1 MHRIRRNSSSFALG
15 LAALLASG
23 LSSAAGL
30 TPDLLVDL
38 NRLSDPSVSNS
49 GTRVVYTLR
58 STDREANRGRTDLWL
73 LELGN
78 PEQAEPWQLTT
89 HSAGDFNGRFSA
101 DDQWIYFLSTR
112 SGSSQVWRLS
122 LSGGDPMPVT
132 DYPIGVQGF
141 KLSADNRNLIV
152 ALAIIDE
159 CGIDLACSHDAL
171 TATPKNSAQV
181 YERLFVRHWDSW
193 DKGTVN
199 ALFAQ
204 PLNKQG
210 KPDGTLVHLSR
221 KLNVNVPSR
230 PFGGM
235 EEVAIAPDGR
245 TVVFAA
251 RVRSQSEAWS
261 TNLDLYQVP
270 IKGGRAKNLT
280 QDNLATD
287 TAPVFARDGS
297 ALYWLA
303 MSRPGFEAD
312 RFRIMRRTS
321 GNEAIEIAPDW
332 DRSPGGLSMSRDG
345 NSLYAIANDNGRRR
359 LFEIP
364 AMGGNA
370 TALTA
375 FGWVNSV
382 APAAAGPLV
391 ALDSL
396 HQPADLYQLGKD
408 DGGLYRLTNVNKAK
422 LSGVQFGVYEQFQF
436 AGWNNETVSGYVMQ
450 PVGAVAGRKYPIA
463 FLIHGGPQGSF
474 GDHFHY
480 RWNPQTYAAQGYAVV
495 FIDFHGSTGY
505 GQAFTDS
512 ISGDWGGKPL
522 VDLQKGL
529 AAASERYNWLNA
541 DKVCALGASYGGYMV
556 NWIAGNWPERFDCL
570 VNHDGV
576 FDNRMMYYSTEE
588 LWFPEW
594 EHGGPYY
601 AASAQHEKHNPVNF
615 VQNWQTPMLVIH
627 GALDYR
633 IPETQGIAAFTAL
646 QRRGIDSQFLFFPD
660 ENHWVLKPANSVQ
673 WHKSVNAW
681 LAKYLK

>member
-1 MHRIRRNSSSFALG
+1 MHQIRPSYSSFGLA
-15 LAALLASG
+15 LAALLVSS
-23 LSSAAGL
+23 LSHAAGL
-30 TPDLLVDL
+30 TPDLLVNL
-38 NRLSDPSVSNS
+38 NRLSDPSVSSS

-58 STDREANRGRTDLWL
+58 STDRDADRGRTDLWI
-73 LELGN
+73 LELDKPG
-78 PEQAEPWQLTT
+78 QSEPWQLTT

-132 DYPIGVQGF
+132 DYPLDVQGF
-141 KLSADNRNLIV
+141 KLSADNRTLVV
-152 ALAIIDE
+152 AIAILED
-159 CGIDLACSHDAL
+159 CGTDLQCSHDEIN
-171 TATPKNSAQV
+171 TPSKSSAKTFD
-181 YERLFVRHWDSW
+181 RLFVRHWDNW
-193 DKGTVN
+193 DDGTVN

-204 PLNKQG
+204 TLNKQG
-210 KPDGTLVHLSR
+210 KPDGKLVHLTR
-221 KLNVNVPSR
+221 NLDANVPSK

-235 EEVAIAPDGR
+235 EEVAISPDGR
-245 TVVFAA
+245 SVVFAA
-251 RVRSQSEAWS
+251 RVRDTNEAWS

-270 IKGGRAKNLT
+270 SKGGRAKNLT
-280 QDNLATD
+280 KENLATD
-287 TAPVFARDGS
+287 TAPVFANDGS

-312 RFRIMRRTS
+312 RYRIMRRTA
-321 GNEAIEIAPDW
+321 GNDATEIAPEW
-332 DRSPGGLSMSRDG
+332 DRSPGSLTISRDG

-364 AMGGNA
+364 ASGGNA

-396 HQPADLYQLGKD
+396 HQPADLYQVGKN
-408 DGGLYRLTNVNKAK
+408 DGGLYRLTEVNKAQ
-422 LSGVQFGVYEQFQF
+422 LSGIQFGVYEQFQF

-450 PVGAVAGRKYPIA
+450 PAGAVAGRKYPVA

-480 RWNPQTYAAQGYAVV
+480 RWNPQTYAAEGYAVV

-522 VDLQKGL
+522 IDLQKGL
-529 AAASERYNWLNA
+529 AAATERYDWLNA

-556 NWIAGNWPERFDCL
+556 NWIAGNWPDRFNCL

-601 AASAQHEKHNPVNF
+601 AAAAQHEKHNPVNF
-615 VQNWQTPMLVIH
+615 VQNWKTPMLVIH